1 MQFLDFRAAMDRLA
15 ADHREALILVG
26 ASGLSYE
33 EAANLCGCA
42 VGTMK
47 SRVNRARAKLSE
59 MLAGPAEKLVEA
71 DTAWDAAVDASW
83 TGLHGPGPDR

>member
-1 MQFLDFRAAMDRLA
+1 MHYLDFEAAMSRLA
-15 ADHREALILVG
+15 PDHREALVLVG
-26 ASGLSYE
+26 ASGMSYE
-33 EAANLCGCA
+33 EAAEKCGCA

-47 SRVNRARAKLSE
+47 SRVNRARAKLAE

-83 TGLHGPGPDR
+83 SGLHGSGPDR